1 MRSSNLSTVTTEFI
15 ESSGNTAKNVIHAYR
30 TGNERVARFVDQ
42 RWESAIQRTASRLRA
57 DVRKNALSAQ
67 KTINGIYVKGIVSTS
82 EGADLVVNKFVE
94 YAGRGVQQ
102 VATNADRFEKRTG
115 MNTLNRL
122 AKAAVP
128 AATVFGDLAGKLE
141 QSSSRLAN
149 TVAGKKTTVKVAAV
163 KVAAVKRATAAWKA
177 GTTASRKSTVAKA
190 VTGTKTTKKVS
201 TQVRPVA
208 KKSASA
214 ATKQAARKAAPRK
227 SVAKAD
233 TSPAV

>member
-128 AATVFGDLAGKLE
+128 AVTVFGDLAGKLE

-149 TVAGKKTTVKVAAV
+149 TVAGKKNTV
-163 KVAAVKRATAAWKA
+163 KVAAVKRATAARKT

-201 TQVRPVA
+201 TQVSPVA

>member
-1 MRSSNLSTVTTEFI
+1 MRSSNLSTVTTELI

-128 AATVFGDLAGKLE
+128 AVTVFGDLAGKLE

-163 KVAAVKRATAAWKA
+163 KRATAARKT

-190 VTGTKTTKKVS
+190 VTGTRTTKKVS
-201 TQVRPVA
+201 TQVSPVA

>member
-128 AATVFGDLAGKLE
+128 AVTVFGDLAGKLE

-149 TVAGKKTTVKVAAV
+149 NVAGKKTTVKVAAV
-163 KVAAVKRATAAWKA
+163 KRATAARKA

>member
-128 AATVFGDLAGKLE
+128 AVTVFGDLAGKLE

-163 KVAAVKRATAAWKA
+163 KRATAARKA

>member
-128 AATVFGDLAGKLE
+128 AVTVFGDLAGKLE

-163 KVAAVKRATAAWKA
+163 KRATAARKT

-190 VTGTKTTKKVS
+190 VTGTRTTKKVS
-201 TQVRPVA
+201 TQVSPVA

>member
-1 MRSSNLSTVTTEFI
+1 MRSSNLSTVTTELI

-30 TGNERVARFVDQ
+30 TGNEHVARFVDQ

-128 AATVFGDLAGKLE
+128 AVTVFGDLAGKLE

-149 TVAGKKTTVKVAAV
+149 NVAGKKTTVKVAAV
-163 KVAAVKRATAAWKA
+163 KRATAARKT

-201 TQVRPVA
+201 TQVSPVA
-208 KKSASA
+208 TKAASA

>member
-1 MRSSNLSTVTTEFI
+1 MRSSNLSTVTTELI

-30 TGNERVARFVDQ
+30 TGNEHVARFVDQ

-128 AATVFGDLAGKLE
+128 AVTVFGDLAGKLE

-149 TVAGKKTTVKVAAV
+149 NVAGKKTTVKVAAV
-163 KVAAVKRATAAWKA
+163 KRATAARKT

-201 TQVRPVA
+201 TQVSPVA
-208 KKSASA
+208 TKAASA
-214 ATKQAARKAAPRK
+214 ATKQAARKTAPRK
-227 SVAKAD
+227 SVAKAE

>member
-128 AATVFGDLAGKLE
+128 AVTVFGDLAGKLE

-163 KVAAVKRATAAWKA
+163 KRATAARKT